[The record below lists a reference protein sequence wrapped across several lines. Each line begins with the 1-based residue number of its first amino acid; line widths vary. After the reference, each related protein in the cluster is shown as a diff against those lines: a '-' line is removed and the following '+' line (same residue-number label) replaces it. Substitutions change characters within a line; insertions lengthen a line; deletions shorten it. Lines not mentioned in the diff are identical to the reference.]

1 MNAFDQIRV
10 TNKLLQY
17 EGTNDYILLLK
28 SKIKSKKLSILTIN
42 QAQYIEEYYDKK
54 PIVVNKIAKLH
65 PSVTSFIK
73 TVNNLPDEPK
83 SLYIK
88 KVLGRTDDSIDV
100 WASFDCQPNIYK
112 YIRLKN
118 SYFIKDKGVKK
129 EDIDFSILKRKPM
142 PHQEEAIVS
151 LLSKDRF
158 ILADDMGLGKTTS
171 AIAAAVLGK
180 YQKILVVCP
189 ASLKKNWVVE
199 ISNFEDLN
207 DITILNHHRYLTK
220 KWNIVNYDTLKNYHT
235 VGARKKNEKQELSL
249 FEKTGFDLIIFD
261 EAHYVKNMKSDR
273 SKISIDLAKKCKT
286 VWFLTGTPI
295 TNKPID
301 LFSLLEGCNSPLS
314 GNWQR
319 YVLRYCDGKSFRKG
333 NKKVW
338 ITNGASNID
347 ELRRYVDD
355 IFLKRNKNEVL
366 DLPDKIVTQRYYE
379 LEEVS
384 AYNAYVKE
392 YQEWYDDE
400 IKKGNNPSQITSI
413 NQLSKL
419 RKLIADEKV
428 KYTIEQIEELLEDG
442 HNVVVFS
449 CFTDSIRDIYEH
461 FNTNAVLIDGS
472 VSVTKRQQIV
482 DDFQNNPKKRV
493 FCGNIIAAGV
503 GLTLT
508 KADYVIFND
517 VDWVPANHSQ
527 AEDRI
532 YRIGQDKKCTVIYNI
547 LADTIDSDIYNK
559 LIYKF
564 SNINQFMKD
573 DFIYY
578 DNTEL
583 IKDILSKITKK

>member
-28 SKIKSKKLSILTIN
+28 NNIKNKKMSTLTIN
-42 QAQYIEEYYDKK
+42 QAEYVEEYYDKK
-54 PIVVNKIAKLH
+54 PIVVNKIARLH

-73 TVNNLPDEPK
+73 TVNNLPDEPN
-83 SLYIK
+83 SLHIK

-100 WASFDCQPNIYK
+100 WASFDCQPNRYK

-118 SYFIKDKGVKK
+118 SYFIKDKGVKR

-142 PHQEEAIVS
+142 PHQEDAIVS

-180 YQKILVVCP
+180 YEKILVVCP

-199 ISNFEDLN
+199 ISNFEDIN
-207 DITILNHHRYLTK
+207 DITILNHHRYLNK
-220 KWNIVNYDTLKNYHT
+220 KWNIVNYDTLKNYHSIST
-235 VGARKKNEKQELSL
+235 RKKGEVQNLSL
-249 FEKTGFDLIIFD
+249 FEKSGFDLIIFD
-261 EAHYVKNMKSDR
+261 EAHYVKNMKSER